1 LKNIQRFSLKGVDTE
16 RENLEKNA
24 IHSKSVSLYR
34 SKYYTAFNIQI
45 VGIVFIDAPF
55 CGKKRPVQQRH
66 LLAPAGTLGGTFKNK
81 NETWIHRNKH
91 RSIVFRKL
99 HLGSFESKR
108 IQRSVQP
115 QTASGATSC
124 GLRSRE
130 FLTPNASSDRDQLK
144 SENVE
149 LFNSYRLTHVSW

>member
-1 LKNIQRFSLKGVDTE
+1 LFEKYTTFLIEGSRYRAGKFG
-16 RENLEKNA
+16 KNA

-81 NETWIHRNKH
+81 KMKLGIHRNKH
-91 RSIVFRKL
+91 RSIVLREL

-115 QTASGATSC
+115 QTVSGATPC

-130 FLTPNASSDRDQLK
+130 FLRRPIVINSKAKMLGSSTAID
-144 SENVE
+144 
-149 LFNSYRLTHVSW
+149 